1 MNEVLQVRGLKK
13 DYGDFLLDEI
23 SFSVPEGCIA
33 GFVGANGAGKTTT
46 IRAILNLIHRDAGQ
60 IEIMGMDIEKQE
72 TEVKQRIGIVSDNGN
87 YYGTFTLNEMKSVLA
102 KAYRN
107 WDEEVYRRLLQKFS
121 LNGKQ
126 KLETLSRGMKV
137 KFGLVLAMS
146 HHAELLIMDEP
157 SSGLDMV
164 TRAQVMDSLKEYME
178 REGKGVLFSTHIAS
192 DIERAADMV
201 ILINHGKL
209 IFRED
214 KDSLRESCRLVK
226 GGTEMLDGET
236 ESMLLG
242 LEKNR
247 YGFSAITDRVDEI
260 RKRLPD
266 AVFERTN
273 LEEILMAYMGKGE
286 NGYDS
291 RSA

>member
-1 MNEVLQVRGLKK
+1 MNNVLQVRGLKK
-13 DYGDFLLDEI
+13 DYGNFLLNEI
-23 SFSVPEGCIA
+23 SFSIPEGCIA

-46 IRAILNLIHRDAGQ
+46 IRAVLNLIHRDAGQ
-60 IEIMGMDIEKQE
+60 IEILGMDMEKQE

-102 KAYRN
+102 SAYRN
-107 WDEEVYRRLLQKFS
+107 WDEEVYRRLLQRFS

-126 KLETLSRGMKV
+126 KLETLSKGMKV
-137 KFGLVLAMS
+137 KFGLILAMS

-178 REGKGVLFSTHIAS
+178 RDGKGVLFSTHIAS
-192 DIERAADMV
+192 DIERAADMI
-201 ILINHGKL
+201 ILIDHGKL

-214 KDSLRESCRLVK
+214 KDSLRERCRLVK
-226 GGTEMLDGET
+226 GGMELLDRET
-236 ESMLLG
+236 EGMLLG
-242 LEKNR
+242 LERNR
-247 YGFSAITDRVDEI
+247 YGFSAITNKADEV

-266 AVFERTN
+266 AVFERAGM
-273 LEEILMAYMGKGE
+273 EEILMAYMGRKE
-286 NGYDS
+286 IEYDDCT
-291 RSA
+291 A